1 MPPHI
6 MSVFRYQSG
15 KLPLCQASAKLR
27 NPNGPAGVSEA
38 MSAGTPGRSAAS
50 AIHANGTIQTSAAA
64 LAAASAMRRHSA
76 FIMDPALE
84 QAERQQRQGQQSR
97 NADHGSRGGEP
108 DIVILRR
115 RLLHV

>member
-1 MPPHI
+1 MPPHT

-38 MSAGTPGRSAAS
+38 MSAGTPGRSVAS

-64 LAAASAMRRHSA
+64 LAAATPIRCHFRLIRDISLSA
-76 FIMDPALE
+76 L
-84 QAERQQRQGQQSR
+84 G
-97 NADHGSRGGEP
+97 GGEGRGEVGDLGAP
-108 DIVILRR
+108 RPTSP
-115 RLLHV
+115 